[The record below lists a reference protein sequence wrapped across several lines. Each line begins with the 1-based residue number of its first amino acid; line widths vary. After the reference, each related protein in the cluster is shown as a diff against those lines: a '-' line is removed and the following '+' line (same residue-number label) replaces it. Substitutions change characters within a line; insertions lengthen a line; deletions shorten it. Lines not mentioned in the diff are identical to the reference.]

1 MKKDLHIHT
10 NFSDGQYSPKEVL
23 EKIQEKG
30 ITEFAITDHD
40 SFDGAIL
47 MQNLVKNKNLKYHI
61 GVEISSK
68 IDNFNVHLLC
78 YDFTI
83 KNNSVNKLIEEL
95 KQKRLKKLDLMID
108 FVKKHFNY
116 VISEVEKEKL
126 LHENNIVGKPHI
138 YALISKKINIDK
150 EYFYEKMNALKAGE
164 TKAEAQDVIKVFH
177 SANGKVVLAHPK
189 EIEEEYNKDSYDI
202 ISQLAKLGLDGLE
215 TKHSKHSKSDILRF
229 KKYAKQFNLFE
240 TMGSDFHGEKVKPN
254 VKLGVCE
261 KVEKNAENI
270 L

>member
-10 NFSDGQYSPKEVL
+10 NFSDGQYSPKEIL

-40 SFDGAIL
+40 NFEGAII
-47 MQNLVKNKNLKYHI
+47 MQNLVKNKNIKYHI

-78 YDFTI
+78 YDFAI

-108 FVKKHFNY
+108 FVKKQFNY
-116 VISEVEKEKL
+116 VITKEEKEKL
-126 LHENNIVGKPHI
+126 LRENNIVGKPHI
-138 YALISKKINIDK
+138 YALISRKIEIEK
-150 EYFYEKMNALKAGE
+150 EYFYAKMRELKTAD
-164 TKAEAQDVIKVFH
+164 TKAEARDVIRTFH

-189 EIEEEYNKDSYDI
+189 EIEEEYNKDSYEV
-202 ISQLAKLGLDGLE
+202 ISRLTKLGLDGLE
-215 TKHSKHSKSDILRF
+215 TKHSKHSKGDILRF
-229 KKYAKQFNLFE
+229 QKYAKHFNLFE